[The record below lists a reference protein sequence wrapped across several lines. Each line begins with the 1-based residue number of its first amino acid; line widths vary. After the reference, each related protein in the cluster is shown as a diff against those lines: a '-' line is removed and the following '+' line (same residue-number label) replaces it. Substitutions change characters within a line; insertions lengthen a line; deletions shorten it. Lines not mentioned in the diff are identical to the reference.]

1 MSRLFTIFYFGET
14 PVKIG
19 WQNYSEYCRR
29 AGTANRRKG
38 GNMHDKNQFQ

>member
-19 WQNYSEYCRR
+19 W
-29 AGTANRRKG
+29 
-38 GNMHDKNQFQ
+38 